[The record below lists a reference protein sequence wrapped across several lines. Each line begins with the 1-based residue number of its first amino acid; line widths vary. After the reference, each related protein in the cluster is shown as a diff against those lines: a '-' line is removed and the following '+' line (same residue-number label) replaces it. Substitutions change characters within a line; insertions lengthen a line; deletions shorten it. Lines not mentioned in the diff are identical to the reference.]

1 MAAKISLGVRQMC
14 SRVAVSQQGFA
25 RAAEHLKELA
35 QVSIS
40 KERLRMIVEQEGQLV
55 LASQQKGF
63 LDADFTMEDCKSS
76 SKGPKRVY
84 IGTDGVYVPMVT
96 KQDKDR
102 RRRSRSRKR
111 PGSKRRQM
119 RPGADNSYKE
129 FKIATIYDQSNKH
142 RQVVATSG
150 NHEVLGKMLRREAK
164 HLKINEAD
172 ERVAIADGAE
182 WIRKQFQSKV
192 PMLDCQILDFYHLS
206 EHIWAASNACY
217 TQGSDQAKAFASE
230 LLHIAK
236 HEGPTALLMRLT
248 VERKR
253 WRNKSK
259 RKELKYLLRYI
270 ASRFEMCDYP
280 RLIKNGWQIGYGPTE
295 SMCKLLTYRLKGPGM
310 RWDRAGSEAIMALV
324 ALQESNTWKSYWNL
338 QKRGA

>member
-1 MAAKISLGVRQMC
+1 MC

-55 LASQQKGF
+55 LAGQQKGL
-63 LDADFTMEDCKSS
+63 LDADFTMEDCKISP
-76 SKGPKRVY
+76 KGPKRIY
-84 IGTDGVYVPMVT
+84 MGTDGVKVPMVT
-96 KQDKDR
+96 KQEKDR
-102 RRRSRSRKR
+102 RRKSRARKR

-119 RPGADNSYKE
+119 RPGANNAYKE
-129 FKIATIYDQSNKH
+129 FKIATMYDPSNEH

-164 HLKINEAD
+164 RLRINEAD
-172 ERVAIADGAE
+172 ERIAIADGAE
-182 WIRKQFQSKV
+182 WIRNQFQSKV

-217 TQGSDQAKAFASE
+217 TKGSDPAKAFAEE

-236 HEGPTALLMRLT
+236 HVGPTALLTRLT
-248 VERKR
+248 EERKR

-259 RKELKYLLRYI
+259 RKELKDLLRYI
-270 ASRFEMCDYP
+270 ANRFEMCDYP
-280 RLIKNGWQIGYGPTE
+280 RFIKNGWQIGSGPTE
-295 SMCKLLTYRLKGPGM
+295 AMCKLLTYRLKGPGM
-310 RWDRAGSEAIMALV
+310 RWDRVGSEAIMALV

-338 QKRGA
+338 QKRPA